1 METIVEEGRKN
12 RQRKYKLK
20 DQPDK
25 EEGIRGRPMILGII
39 CHALL
44 LMSPAI
50 LLSDFYPQ
58 INKIRLMNN
67 HCILLSNKYLL
78 FLEFYISS

>member
-1 METIVEEGRKN
+1 MESKPPMETIVEEGRKN

-50 LLSDFYPQ
+50 LLSDFYAP
-58 INKIRLMNN
+58 NK
-67 HCILLSNKYLL
+67 
-78 FLEFYISS
+78 

>member
-25 EEGIRGRPMILGII
+25 EEGIRGKAIILSMI

-50 LLSDFYPQ
+50 LLNDFYAQ
-58 INKIRLMNN
+58 NK
-67 HCILLSNKYLL
+67 
-78 FLEFYISS
+78 